1 MALRDL
7 GREILLFGI
16 GAALAVI
23 VGGLLLST
31 LVMPAVTRQGMQIE
45 VPDVVGT
52 SPDQA
57 RAILSASRLRIQ
69 VEEERFSQDVPVD
82 HIVFQRPRAHSK
94 VKEDRTVYIT
104 VSRGD
109 TAYQVPD
116 LTVGISAREA
126 MLKLEQAGISVG
138 AVEEVATEA
147 PVGMVVGQRPEPGAL
162 VPRGSLVDLI
172 VSLGPNPA
180 VRTPDLMGWALDS
193 AYAVLDSLGLSAGH
207 IRYLKGAAGGSGKIF
222 GQMPKPGVE
231 VHAGDRVDLIVGQ

>member
-1 MALRDL
+1 MALRDV
-7 GREILLFGI
+7 GREIVLFGI

-31 LVMPAVTRQGMQIE
+31 VVMPAVTRQGMQIE

-52 SPDQA
+52 STDQA

-82 HIVFQRPRAHSK
+82 HIAFQRPRAHSK

-126 MLKLEQAGISVG
+126 MLKIEQAGISVG

-147 PVGMVVGQRPEPGAL
+147 PVGLVVGQHPEPGAL

-180 VRTPDLMGWALDS
+180 VRTPNLMGWALDS

-207 IRYLKGAAGGSGKIF
+207 IQYLEGTLGGSRKIL
-222 GQMPKPGVE
+222 GQMPKPGEE
-231 VHAGDRVDLIVGQ
+231 VHAGDRVDLIIGQ